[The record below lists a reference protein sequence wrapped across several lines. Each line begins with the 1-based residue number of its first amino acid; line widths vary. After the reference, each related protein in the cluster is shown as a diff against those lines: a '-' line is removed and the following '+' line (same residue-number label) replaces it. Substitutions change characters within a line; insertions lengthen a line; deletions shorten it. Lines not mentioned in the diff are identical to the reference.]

1 MEWTMEILRNL
12 ARRKLRSTLTILGI
26 VIGIFAL
33 TTMGALAEHF
43 NALINGGVKYFGASV
58 QVGPPDGQ
66 AAILPLSKLEEL
78 RQVDGVDAVFPSY
91 GFLANPGAVNVVNF
105 NVPDEIVGS
114 DPGETR
120 YDVLNVHTA
129 KGRHLSSESRGDV
142 VLGSSMAVE
151 FKKNVGDTIDLPI
164 RPKDAKPDFVNHTF
178 TVVGILAPTRTAP
191 DNFAYV
197 SIPDAQMLFKDTLPV
212 AIRNTVDASRVA
224 SGFTVYGKPGTSLSE
239 LDAIAGRI
247 NQQVSGV
254 KATKPSDLVNSFKS
268 GGATFTAITT
278 AAAILALVIG
288 GLSVVNTM
296 IMAVTERFREIGLK
310 KAVGAHTGHVLR
322 EYLAESTLIGLL
334 GGGIG
339 YLLGVALT
347 NLLNFAGR
355 ASNFELF
362 LITPTLTA
370 IALGFA
376 VALGAL
382 SGVIPAFRAARL
394 DPVLA
399 LRTTN

>member
-1 MEWTMEILRNL
+1 MEILRNL

-43 NALINGGVKYFGASV
+43 NALIDGGVKYFGSNV

-66 AAILPLSKLEEL
+66 AAILPLSKMDEI

-91 GFLANPGAVNVVNF
+91 GFPANPGAINTVNF
-105 NVPDEIVGS
+105 NLPATIVGS
-114 DPGETR
+114 DPAESK
-120 YDVLNVHTA
+120 YDTLKVHTA
-129 KGRHLSSESRGDV
+129 SGRSLTSDSRGEV
-142 VLGSSMAVE
+142 VLGSGIANE
-151 FKKNVGDTIDLPI
+151 FKKKVGETIDLPV
-164 RPKDAKPDFVNHTF
+164 RPKDAKADFVNHTF
-178 TVVGILAPTRTAP
+178 TVVGVLAPTRTVP
-191 DNFAYV
+191 DSFAYV
-197 SIPDAQMLFKDTLPV
+197 SIPDAQMLYRDSLPV
-212 AIRNTVDASRVA
+212 AIRSSVDATKVA
-224 SGFTVYGKPGTSLSE
+224 SGFTVYARPGTALGA
-239 LDAIAGRI
+239 LDAIAARI

-254 KATKPSDLVNSFKS
+254 KATKPTDLVNSFKA

-278 AAAILALVIG
+278 AAAVLALVIG

-322 EYLAESTLIGLL
+322 EYLAEATLIGFL
-334 GGGIG
+334 GGAIG
-339 YLLGVALT
+339 YLLGVGLT
-347 NLLNFAGR
+347 NLLNAAGR
-355 ASNFELF
+355 ANNFELF
-362 LITPTLTA
+362 LITPSLTA
-370 IALGFA
+370 IALVFA

-382 SGVIPAFRAARL
+382 AGVIPAFRAARL

-399 LRTTN
+399 LRSTN